1 MQSASEFERKVL
13 EKVHAGSF
21 PVCSCHFSYT
31 VENLVFIIVFFKLQI
46 IVIGKTEPKL

>member
-31 VENLVFIIVFFKLQI
+31 VKNLVFIIVF
-46 IVIGKTEPKL
+46 